1 MSTLGDWTGRRV
13 LLTGATGFIGS
24 RLAKKMV
31 AAGAELWAGVYP
43 GDSMELL
50 ERLPAE
56 CVQVPLDLGDGNTIV
71 EAVQASR
78 PKTVFHLAATGVTNP
93 GISAPDAL
101 RVNTA
106 GAVCLLEALRTH
118 DPQRIVLVG
127 TCHEYGSRESAEGL
141 DPINFYA
148 ASKIAT
154 WAFARAYWRAH
165 QLPVVT
171 VRLFQVYGP
180 GQPAQTLIP
189 SAIRAARAGEDF
201 PMTPGGQQRDF
212 IAVTDV
218 VEGMIAAAQAQ
229 GIEGNSIDLGTGTS
243 HPIRAVVERIWQLT
257 GAQGRILPGAL
268 PYRPGVAM
276 RLVADAQR
284 TATLTGWRAR
294 VGLDEGIRQTVD
306 EF

>member
-1 MSTLGDWTGRRV
+1 LSDWTGQRV
-13 LLTGATGFIGS
+13 LLTGATGFIGC
-24 RLAKKMV
+24 RLAEKLV

-43 GDSMELL
+43 GDPEELL
-50 ERLPAE
+50 KRLPAK
-56 CVQVPLDLGDGNTIV
+56 CIQVPIDLGDGNTV
-71 EAVQASR
+71 RQAVRTSR
-78 PKTVFHLAATGVTNP
+78 PDTIFHLAATGVTNP
-93 GISAPDAL
+93 GIAAPDAL
-101 RVNTA
+101 KVNTT
-106 GAVCLLEALRTH
+106 GAICLLEALRKH
-118 DPQRIVLVG
+118 HPQRIILVG
-127 TCHEYGSRESAEGL
+127 TCHEYGARESMEGL

-189 SAIRAARAGEDF
+189 SAIRAARAGDDF
-201 PMTPGGQQRDF
+201 PMTPGDQQRDF
-212 IAVTDV
+212 IAVADV
-218 VEGMIAAAQAQ
+218 VEGMMAAAQAPD
-229 GIEGNSIDLGTGTS
+229 IEGSSIDLGTGTAHS
-243 HPIRAVVERIWQLT
+243 IRAVVERIWQLT
-257 GAQGRILPGAL
+257 GAQGHILPGAL
-268 PYRPGVAM
+268 PYRPSVAM

-294 VGLDEGIRQTVD
+294 ISLDEGIRQTID